1 MARRADLIEMDRS
14 EVARCFTRKIFL
26 PRTVSGEKN
35 YAPVTLL
42 ERNVAMTRRLIILT
56 LPACEFLMPR
66 PSKPTVE
73 GGKEG
78 KKGSAFFR
86 VFKFLPV
93 PETYLRRKCGVRLL
107 IKDPAV
113 SGAVKDALNGRL
125 MAEP

>member
-1 MARRADLIEMDRS
+1 MRGYLRHRRGAAWRADLIEMDRS

-26 PRTVSGEKN
+26 SRTVSGEKN

-73 GGKEG
+73 GEKEG

-86 VFKFLPV
+86 VFKYLPV
-93 PETYLRRKCGVRLL
+93 PETYLRRKRGV
-107 IKDPAV
+107 
-113 SGAVKDALNGRL
+113 SC
-125 MAEP
+125 